1 MAAKL
6 GIDSVLYYNTATY
19 GSPTWTP
26 ITCVRDLV
34 LNFSWD
40 TVEAPSRASRVKTM
54 AKTIVD
60 ISASGTLKV
69 SDTDTTYIAVWEKLI
84 SGTGNLDVMILN
96 GVSTVTGVRGVR
108 FDALV
113 TQGNEDQGIGN
124 ALYLDVNFMPDA
136 FSANAVKTAV
146 VTAGAPVFTSLAA

>member
-6 GIDSVLYYNTATY
+6 GIDSVLYYNTASYAT
-19 GSPTWTP
+19 PTWTA

-34 LNFSWD
+34 LNFAWD

-69 SDTDTTYIAVWEKLI
+69 SDTDTGYIALWDKLI
-84 SGTGNLDVMILN
+84 SGTGNVDVMILN
-96 GVSTVTGVRGVR
+96 AASTVNGARGVR

-124 ALYLDVNFMPDA
+124 ALYLDINLVPDA
-136 FSANAVKTAV
+136 FSVNVPKTAV
-146 VTAGAPVFTSLAA
+146 VASGAPVFTSLAA